1 MVPLSSS
8 LGLNCSDRE
17 HVGLWRRTEAM
28 AYLPVYLAHGGWG
41 WGCWGDVVFSVFCLP
56 VVGYHL
62 RLSTQPFSDFVSTLC
77 TCFTY
82 STFKDKNKNK
92 IIN

>member
-28 AYLPVYLAHGGWG
+28 AYLPVYLAHGVGG
-41 WGCWGDVVFSVFCLP
+41 VEEGCCFLCF
-56 VVGYHL
+56 
-62 RLSTQPFSDFVSTLC
+62 LSARGGISS
-77 TCFTY
+77 
-82 STFKDKNKNK
+82 
-92 IIN
+92 

>member
-1 MVPLSSS
+1 MWVFGGGQRPWHICLCI
-8 LGLNCSDRE
+8 LLTG
-17 HVGLWRRTEAM
+17 VGVLRR
-28 AYLPVYLAHGGWG
+28 
-41 WGCWGDVVFSVFCLP
+41 DVVFSVFCLP

-82 STFKDKNKNK
+82 STFKDKNKK
-92 IIN
+92 